1 MSVRWFGDAVNGNT
15 AMSFVVCSLCSN
27 RQQESVT
34 ARHVQQCM
42 LMYVLHL
49 PREQLFGLLSD
60 CMAYPRSVE
69 YIGEIGSEGGNN
81 SVDSRGADCQHWRL
95 PDCQILLSP
104 PSDPPPSI

>member
-1 MSVRWFGDAVNGNT
+1 MKSVHWFADAVSVNA
-15 AMSFVVCSLCSN
+15 AMSLVVCSLCLN
-27 RQQESVT
+27 RQQEFVT

-49 PREQLFGLLSD
+49 PREQLFSLLSH

-81 SVDSRGADCQHWRL
+81 RADSQGADCQH
-95 PDCQILLSP
+95 
-104 PSDPPPSI
+104 